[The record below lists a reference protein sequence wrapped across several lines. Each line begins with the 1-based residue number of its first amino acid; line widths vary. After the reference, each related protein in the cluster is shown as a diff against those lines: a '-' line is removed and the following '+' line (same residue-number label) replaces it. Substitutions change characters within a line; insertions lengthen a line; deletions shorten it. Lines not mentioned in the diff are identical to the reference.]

1 MSASVGAVAEAP
13 PTVLTRVVSFLQVH
27 RLQMSSNTRLRAE
40 NGAAKTTHPPAV
52 LHQCE
57 AVLNGGGRVRVS
69 GLQTQLDCI
78 MELLHA
84 SNRLHEFD

>member
-27 RLQMSSNTRLRAE
+27 RLQMTFNPVLRAE
-40 NGAAKTTHPPAV
+40 NGTAKTTHPPAV
-52 LHQCE
+52 LHQRK
-57 AVLNGGGRVRVS
+57 AVLNGGGRVHVS

-78 MELLHA
+78 RKLLQGF
-84 SNRLHEFD
+84 N

>member
-40 NGAAKTTHPPAV
+40 YGAAKTTHPPAV
-52 LHQCE
+52 LHQRE
-57 AVLNGGGRVRVS
+57 AVLNRRGLLSVS
-69 GLQTQLDCI
+69 YLQTPLHCI
-78 MELLHA
+78 REIRYA
-84 SNRLHEFD
+84 VSID